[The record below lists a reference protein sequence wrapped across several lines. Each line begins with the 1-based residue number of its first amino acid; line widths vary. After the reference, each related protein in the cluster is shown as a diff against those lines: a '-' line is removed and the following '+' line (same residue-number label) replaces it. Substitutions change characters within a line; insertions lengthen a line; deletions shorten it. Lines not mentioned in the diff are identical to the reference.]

1 MDKLEHLITRAEGLI
16 DKLESFLPTASSTV
30 DWDAVAW
37 RWVVKNGKGSLQ
49 AIPHPHQIQL
59 ANIHFVDAQK
69 AEIVRNTRQFLAG
82 FSANNVLLTGARG
95 TGKSSLIK
103 ALLVEFSAQGLR
115 LIEIEK
121 QDLIHLAD
129 IVQQIRERPE
139 KFIIYCDDLTFEA
152 NDDGYKAL
160 KVVLDGS
167 IANASDNVLVYATS
181 NRKHL
186 IPEMMADNL
195 ATQHG
200 LNVNGRHEIR
210 PSDTVEEKTS
220 LSERFGLWLSFYSF
234 DQDEYLQI
242 AANWLKTFDLHFDE
256 AARKA
261 ALDFSLTRGARSGR
275 IAYQFA
281 RDYSGKIGL
290 AKLFNQHQIHQSQ
303 PQQTNLKQ
311 TKPQQ
316 TKVK

>member
-1 MDKLEHLITRAEGLI
+1 MNQLEHLINRAESLI
-16 DKLESFLPTASSTV
+16 DKLESLLPASNLPV
-30 DWDAVAW
+30 DWHAIAW
-37 RWVVKNGKGSLQ
+37 RWMMQNGKGYLQ
-49 AIPHPHQIQL
+49 AIAHPHQIQL

-82 FSANNVLLTGARG
+82 LPANNVLLTGARG

-103 ALLVEFSAQGLR
+103 ALLTEFSAQGLR

-129 IVQQIRERPE
+129 VVQQLRERSE
-139 KFIIYCDDLTFEA
+139 KYIIFCDDLTFEE

-167 IANASDNVLVYATS
+167 IANTSDNVLVYATS

-200 LNVNGRHEIR
+200 LNPKGSYEIR

-242 AANWLKTFDLHFDE
+242 AANWLKTFELDFDE
-256 AARKA
+256 PARKA

-281 RDYSGKIGL
+281 RDYSGKMGL
-290 AKLFNQHQIHQSQ
+290 ANKSNSFQLKKQNQ
-303 PQQTNLKQ
+303 
-311 TKPQQ
+311 
-316 TKVK
+316 

>member
-1 MDKLEHLITRAEGLI
+1 MQNLNDLITRAEGLI
-16 DKLESFLPTASSTV
+16 DKLALLLPSTQPTV
-30 DWDAVAW
+30 DWSATAW
-37 RWVVKNGKGSLQ
+37 RWVMANNKGYLQ
-49 AIPHPHQIQL
+49 AITHPHQIQL

-69 AEIVRNTRQFLAG
+69 TEIVRNTRQFLAG

-103 ALLVEFSAQGLR
+103 ALLTEFSAQGLR

-121 QDLIHLAD
+121 QDVRHLAE
-129 IVQQIRERPE
+129 IVQQLRERPE
-139 KFIIYCDDLTFEA
+139 KFIIFCDDLTFEA

-167 IANASDNVLVYATS
+167 IAHTSDNVLVYATS

-200 LNVNGRHEIR
+200 LNANGRHEIR

-242 AANWLKTFDLHFDE
+242 AANWLKTFDLVFDE
-256 AARKA
+256 SARKA

-290 AKLFNQHQIHQSQ
+290 AQLLNQHQVNQTQ
-303 PQQTNLKQ
+303 LQQTLPK
-311 TKPQQ
+311 
-316 TKVK
+316 